1 MDDLECREI
10 VAEAVP
16 GSLSG
21 RGVHLEEKLVVAES
35 GRIDVGWLEVS
46 GSSGSSNKRKKTQWQ
61 VTLDTSVGCSSR
73 SIEGPTDHG

>member
-16 GSLSG
+16 GSRSG

-46 GSSGSSNKRKKTQWQ
+46 GSSGSSNKR
-61 VTLDTSVGCSSR
+61 LG
-73 SIEGPTDHG
+73 EHPEE